1 MPKMIDFYNR
11 HRDQNVEVIGVA
23 VDVSSPAEVEQFV
36 KEMEVNY
43 PIAVDRQAVVKQAY
57 EIKNLPTLFV
67 IDKKGNILLRLEGY
81 DPQHTM
87 EALENAVKRAL

>member
-1 MPKMIDFYNR
+1 
-11 HRDQNVEVIGVA
+11 
-23 VDVSSPAEVEQFV
+23 
-36 KEMEVNY
+36 
-43 PIAVDRQAVVKQAY
+43 VKQAY